1 MPDSVAIAAQGFD
14 IAIQTAVGPPAVY
27 QSIEEVTA
35 FNGFDGQAAEIDK
48 TNLKST
54 AKEWLMGLQDFG
66 NFNIDVSYVKDASAP
81 GQAALRA
88 AKASRALKT
97 FKVTFSD
104 ASTATFKA
112 YVMNAPVSG
121 SVDSKVDSSFTLR
134 ISGDVTFA

>member
-1 MPDSVAIAAQGFD
+1 MPASVAIAAQGFD
-14 IAIQTAVGPPAVY
+14 IAIQTAAGPPAVY
-27 QSIEEVTA
+27 TSIEEVTN

-66 NFNIDVSYVKDASAP
+66 NFNIDCSYVKDATAT

-88 AKASRALKT
+88 AKASRALKI

-104 ASTATFKA
+104 GSIATFSG
-112 YVMNAPVSG
+112 YVMNGPVSG
-121 SVDSKVDSSFTLR
+121 GVDTKVDTSFTIR
-134 ISGDVTFA
+134 ISGDVAWS